1 MSLATALSIAEVG
14 GQDTH
19 QSIVLG
25 IACVAGNSAHG
36 DSILEH
42 VDEGYYTNDSTFIMT
57 GNDLKYL
64 LAVLNSEVSEWYFD
78 FIAPTSGM
86 GTTMWKKAYI
96 EQIPIAETSDS
107 NKKTVECLVDYII
120 FERKHNGESNAFV
133 FFDDLLN
140 SIVFELYFPEEIKKA
155 DCEILK
161 RLQDLP
167 DLKSIQDTDSKLST
181 VRKVYDNLSNP
192 AHPVSIAMNKIKGV
206 PEVMAIGS

>member
-1 MSLATALSIAEVG
+1 M
-14 GQDTH
+14 
-19 QSIVLG
+19 
-25 IACVAGNSAHG
+25 
-36 DSILEH
+36 
-42 VDEGYYTNDSTFIMT
+42 
-57 GNDLKYL
+57 
-64 LAVLNSEVSEWYFD
+64 
-78 FIAPTSGM
+78 
-86 GTTMWKKAYI
+86 
-96 EQIPIAETSDS
+96 
-107 NKKTVECLVDYII
+107 DYII

>member
-107 NKKTVECLVDYII
+107 NKKPLNAWWII
-120 FERKHNGESNAFV
+120 
-133 FFDDLLN
+133 
-140 SIVFELYFPEEIKKA
+140 
-155 DCEILK
+155 
-161 RLQDLP
+161 
-167 DLKSIQDTDSKLST
+167 
-181 VRKVYDNLSNP
+181 
-192 AHPVSIAMNKIKGV
+192 
-206 PEVMAIGS
+206 